1 MSSENYYERMLKRK
15 VGVTTKSSDNGQPS
29 SQMGDRVYL
38 SAAPLRHEGS
48 QTVNVPD
55 LWTEASLGRRE
66 TIHQATM
73 T

>member
-1 MSSENYYERMLKRK
+1 MDCYKRLLKGK
-15 VGVTTKSSDNGQPS
+15 AGVTTKLSDKGQPS
-29 SQMGDRVYL
+29 SEMRDGVSL

-48 QTVNVPD
+48 QTGNVPD
-55 LWTEASLGRRE
+55 LRTEASQGGRE